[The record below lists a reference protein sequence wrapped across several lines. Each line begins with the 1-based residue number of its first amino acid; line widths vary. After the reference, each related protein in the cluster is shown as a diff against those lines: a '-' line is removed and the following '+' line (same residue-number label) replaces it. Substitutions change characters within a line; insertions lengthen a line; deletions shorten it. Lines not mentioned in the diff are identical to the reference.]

1 MISFIIFHA
10 PKKMQEAITDDV
22 HLGETIYVADRKV
35 QSIDFSIDFKDIDK
49 KMNNLQNFLKRS
61 IMDADI
67 LRYLPVILLLSYQ
80 GII

>member
-1 MISFIIFHA
+1 
-10 PKKMQEAITDDV
+10 MQEAITDDV
-22 HLGETIYVADRKV
+22 HLGETICVADRKV

-61 IMDADI
+61 VMDADI